1 VSLLETDKPSDACAL
16 FWRPVRQRRQVSTGQ
31 SASVALVASSATG
44 AVVARV
50 VVATVDLE

>member
-1 VSLLETDKPSDACAL
+1 VNLQ
-16 FWRPVRQRRQVSTGQ
+16 RQRDATDL
-31 SASVALVASSATG
+31 LVATSATG

>member
-1 VSLLETDKPSDACAL
+1 MLAKSPKQDAT
-16 FWRPVRQRRQVSTGQ
+16 RRRATSPQIAT
-31 SASVALVASSATG
+31 SATG